1 MRSRLGRARLGPTLV
16 THSVWPRGVILML
29 VWISVRRT
37 LWGAFAMLVTRRRSG
52 GVMSSL
58 RLRHT
63 ITSAVLAHHALAH
76 HALAHHA
83 LIHVILAHHRSVM
96 SLFPMAHLI

>member
-1 MRSRLGRARLGPTLV
+1 
-16 THSVWPRGVILML
+16 
-29 VWISVRRT
+29 
-37 LWGAFAMLVTRRRSG
+37 MLVTRRRSG

-76 HALAHHA
+76 HAL
-83 LIHVILAHHRSVM
+83 IHVILAHHRSVM
-96 SLFPMAHLI
+96 SLSPMAHLI